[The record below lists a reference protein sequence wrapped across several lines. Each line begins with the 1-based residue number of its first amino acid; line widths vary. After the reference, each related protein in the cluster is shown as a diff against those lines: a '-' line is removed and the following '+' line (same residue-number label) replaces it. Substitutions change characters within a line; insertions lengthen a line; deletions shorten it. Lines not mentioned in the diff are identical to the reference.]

1 MSDLLKPSKQ
11 PKVKKTLNELLGEG
25 QVKTGKAVLN
35 EAAKKAQEE
44 LFYLANFNEF
54 KPQIRLYM
62 ESWYFAQHHE
72 LKRLERDDAGLIA
85 GRKHANALLDK
96 LMQLRK
102 MQYALWAATPKALP
116 MHSFKPPKEIDF
128 RKD

>member
-1 MSDLLKPSKQ
+1 M
-11 PKVKKTLNELLGEG
+11 
-25 QVKTGKAVLN
+25 
-35 EAAKKAQEE
+35 E

-85 GRKHANALLDK
+85 ERKHANAMLDK

-102 MQYALWAATPKALP
+102 MQYALWAATPKELR
-116 MHSFKPPKEIDF
+116 MHGFKPPKEIDF